1 MGEWRS
7 GRVVLSNTGYR
18 CAVFWYVPG
27 VGWTKPHHCE
37 HVHTTPEAA
46 ATCAQREANRRN
58 DQEGGSYGHSDSAR
72 EDGQD
77 V

>member
-7 GRVVLSNTGYR
+7 GRVVLSNIGYR

-27 VGWTKPHHCE
+27 VGWTEPHHCE
-37 HVHTTPEAA
+37 HVHTTAEAA
-46 ATCAQREANRRN
+46 ATCAQQEADRRN
-58 DQEGGSYGHSDSAR
+58 ELEGGGYDDQGSAR
-72 EDGQD
+72 HDGQD